1 MLFLSRK
8 VTRAPAPCCAQPS
21 GYFIEYAAAASRKLM
36 NTWLSGM
43 SPVAA
48 EFASACKADAA
59 ELVVVLAD
67 TVADLVAV
75 RPVSL
80 GVLLLLEPQPAT
92 SSAAAKTKRTTRR
105 GIAARWS
112 LRLPERRLNA
122 CARCA
127 KTSAFA
133 SSDRKHPMEP
143 LWSPVV
149 ATAIS
154 CKSIGPRNRK
164 NQMARRGSTVRVR
177 QRAS

>member
-1 MLFLSRK
+1 
-8 VTRAPAPCCAQPS
+8 
-21 GYFIEYAAAASRKLM
+21 M

-48 EFASACKADAA
+48 EFASACRADAP

-67 TVADLVAV
+67 TVEDLVVV
-75 RPVSL
+75 RPVAL
-80 GVLLLLEPQPAT
+80 GVLLLLEAQPATT
-92 SSAAAKTKRTTRR
+92 SSAAAKTKRTTRT
-105 GIAARWS
+105 GIGARWS

-122 CARCA
+122 CASCA

-143 LWSPVV
+143 YGAPWLQAV
-149 ATAIS
+149 AIS

-164 NQMARRGSTVRVR
+164 NKRNPLPPVAMVRRGSTVRVR
-177 QRAS
+177 PGLCKSPARRAFCFGS

>member
-1 MLFLSRK
+1 F
-8 VTRAPAPCCAQPS
+8 
-21 GYFIEYAAAASRKLM
+21 AA
-36 NTWLSGM
+36 
-43 SPVAA
+43 
-48 EFASACKADAA
+48 ACKADAA

-105 GIAARWS
+105 GIGARWS

-143 LWSPVV
+143 YGAPWLQPV
-149 ATAIS
+149 AIS

-164 NQMARRGSTVRVR
+164 NKPNTPQPVSEQPQSTGTR
-177 QRAS
+177 QVMQTIEPAAL